1 MIFDT
6 RKSPWY
12 LDLTPAE
19 MERIIAAVPALLE
32 VAEAVD
38 RAAWAE
44 CVPNG
49 IVDAMDSLDTAH
61 PGWRDW
67 LTVEQRP

>member
-1 MIFDT
+1 MIFDA

-12 LDLTPAE
+12 LDLTSSE

-38 RAAWAE
+38 HAAWAE
-44 CVPNG
+44 CLTNG